1 MTNNNYPRRLL
12 DDAID
17 RAVHELVQADPRP
30 GLRRRVIAKVNA
42 PAKRASWTIRLLL
55 PAGAMAAIVLLAVWL
70 RPVTPP
76 HAETPAAQVVQQQP
90 TAPAPQVQA
99 PAPMASAPAAPPVVA
114 RRSSPRRQPPV
125 QFTFGGPNDR
135 VSATNVTEPVD
146 RPVIPAGSP
155 VTPAVD
161 LPTTLPPLYVAPIE
175 VKPIVIKPIE
185 IKPIGS
191 GSSSIR

>member
-17 RAVHELVQADPRP
+17 RAVHELVQAEPRP

-42 PAKRASWTIRLLL
+42 PAKQSSWAIRFLL

-70 RPVTPP
+70 RPV
-76 HAETPAAQVVQQQP
+76 ASPAQ
-90 TAPAPQVQA
+90 APAPQVVEQQRAA
-99 PAPMASAPAAPPVVA
+99 PSPEVLARAPIASAPAPAPVIA

-125 QFTFGGPNDR
+125 QFTFGAPSDR
-135 VSATNVTEPVD
+135 IAATSVTNPSD
-146 RPVIPAGSP
+146 RPAIPVESAEASAID
-155 VTPAVD
+155 TPMA
-161 LPTTLPPLYVAPIE
+161 LPPIHIAPIE

-185 IKPIGS
+185 VKPIGS
-191 GSSSIR
+191 GSPIR

>member
-42 PAKRASWTIRLLL
+42 PARRSSWVIRLLL
-55 PAGAMAAIVLLAVWL
+55 PAGAMAAIVLLALWL

-76 HAETPAAQVVQQQP
+76 PAERPAPQVVQQQP
-90 TAPAPQVQA
+90 AAPVPQVQA
-99 PAPMASAPAAPPVVA
+99 PAPIVSAPAAPPVVA
-114 RRSSPRRQPPV
+114 RRGSPRRQPPV
-125 QFTFGGPNDR
+125 QFSFGAPNDR
-135 VSATNVTEPVD
+135 VSATSVTEPVD
-146 RPVIPAGSP
+146 RPAIPADSP
-155 VTPAVD
+155 TPAVD
-161 LPTTLPPLYVAPIE
+161 LPMALPPLYVAPIE

>member
-17 RAVHELVQADPRP
+17 RAVHELVQAEPRP
-30 GLRRRVIAKVNA
+30 GLRRRVLAKVNA
-42 PAKRASWTIRLLL
+42 PAKQSSWPIRLLL
-55 PAGAMAAIVLLAVWL
+55 PAGAMAAVVLVAVWL
-70 RPVTPP
+70 RPVRQPA
-76 HAETPAAQVVQQQP
+76 AETPAPQVVQQQP
-90 TAPAPQVQA
+90 AAPARQIQAQA
-99 PAPMASAPAAPPVVA
+99 PIASAPAAPPVVA

-125 QFTFGGPNDR
+125 QFTFGAPNDR

-146 RPVIPAGSP
+146 RPLIHADSP
-155 VTPAVD
+155 GMPAVD
-161 LPTTLPPLYVAPIE
+161 LPMALPPLYVAPIE